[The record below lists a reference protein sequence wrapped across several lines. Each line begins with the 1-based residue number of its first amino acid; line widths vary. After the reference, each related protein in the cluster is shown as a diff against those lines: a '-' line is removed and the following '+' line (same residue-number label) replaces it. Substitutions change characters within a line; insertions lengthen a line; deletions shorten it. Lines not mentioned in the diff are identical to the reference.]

1 MKDRYFQILVDNYYE
16 SFLVG
21 HIADIVTE
29 SSGPYDEFICELLNI
44 SDDEFEIM
52 MDEAYEL
59 AQNRYF
65 DYIAKDMKR
74 CGYVIKD

>member
-29 SSGPYDEFICELLNI
+29 TSGPYDKNL
-44 SDDEFEIM
+44 
-52 MDEAYEL
+52 
-59 AQNRYF
+59 
-65 DYIAKDMKR
+65 
-74 CGYVIKD
+74 YVNY

>member
-29 SSGPYDEFICELLNI
+29 TSGPYDKFICELLNI
-44 SDDEFEIM
+44 NDYEFELM
-52 MDEAYEL
+52 TDKAYEV

>member
-1 MKDRYFQILVDNYYE
+1 MKDRYFQILVDNYYT

-29 SSGPYDEFICELLNI
+29 SSGPYDVFIRELLNI

-52 MDEAYEL
+52 TNDAYEI
-59 AQNRYF
+59 AQNKYF
-65 DYIAKDMKR
+65 DYVAKDMKR
-74 CGYVIKD
+74 CGYTIKD

>member
-21 HIADIVTE
+21 HIANIVTE
-29 SSGPYDEFICELLNI
+29 TSGPYDKFICELLNI
-44 SDDEFEIM
+44 SDNEFISM
-52 MDEAYEL
+52 TDKAYEI

-65 DYIAKDMKR
+65 DYIAQDMKR
-74 CGYVIKD
+74 SGYVIKD